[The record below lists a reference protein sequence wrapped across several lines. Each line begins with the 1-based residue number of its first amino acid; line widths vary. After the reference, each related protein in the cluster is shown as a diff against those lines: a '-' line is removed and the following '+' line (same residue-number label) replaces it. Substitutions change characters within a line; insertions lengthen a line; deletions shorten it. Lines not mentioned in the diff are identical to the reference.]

1 MDNLE
6 KIIAILFAVLAGIS
20 TTLEAFVNGE
30 LGEQTTPI
38 IATFLSLVVG
48 SIFFLIT
55 MFITGDIKSIFT
67 LDKITPKFLLGGI
80 FGGCI
85 IFFTVKAVAHLGL
98 SKTLTIIVISQIILG
113 FAIDIF
119 ILNTQE
125 IHLYK
130 FIGIFMLISG
140 TFFILS

>member
-1 MDNLE
+1 ME

-30 LGEQTTPI
+30 LGEQTTPM

-55 MFITGDIKSIFT
+55 MFITGDIKEFFT

-85 IFFTVKAVAHLGL
+85 IVFTVKAVAHLGL